1 MRCALPG
8 TGRSPTTRAPAGESP
23 AAEARSVRRPRTM
36 DTALLLPLALLA
48 LQTPV
53 PDSLAQLILSL
64 EAQRR
69 AAHLS
74 GNAEQLA
81 SILADDFVDIGANG
95 VHRTKQQNVE
105 DTRAHVIQWMRL
117 VAKNEHVQVFDS
129 TAAVV
134 TGEQEGAG
142 TYRGQ
147 PFARTTRYLRVY
159 LKRGGRWQNVAAES
173 ALIAP

>member
-1 MRCALPG
+1 VL
-8 TGRSPTTRAPAGESP
+8 TT
-23 AAEARSVRRPRTM
+23 
-36 DTALLLPLALLA
+36 LLLPLSLLA
-48 LQTPV
+48 VQTPLQ
-53 PDSLAQLILSL
+53 DSLTQLILSL

-95 VHRTKQQNVE
+95 VRRTKQQNVE
-105 DTRAHVIQWMRL
+105 DTRTHVMRWTTL
-117 VAKNEHVQVFDS
+117 VARNERVQVFDS

-142 TYRGQ
+142 TYNGQ
-147 PFARTTRYLRVY
+147 AFVRKTRYLRVY
-159 LKRGGRWQNVAAES
+159 LERGGRWHNVAAHS
-173 ALIAP
+173 TLIAP

>member
-1 MRCALPG
+1 M
-8 TGRSPTTRAPAGESP
+8 
-23 AAEARSVRRPRTM
+23 V
-36 DTALLLPLALLA
+36 TALLLPLSLLVVQA
-48 LQTPV
+48 RAQ
-53 PDSLAQLILSL
+53 DSLAQLILSL

-69 AAHLS
+69 AALLS

-95 VHRTKQQNVE
+95 VRRTKQQNVE
-105 DTRAHVIQWMRL
+105 DTRAHVIQWTSL
-117 VAKNEHVQVFDS
+117 VARNERVQVFDS
-129 TAAVV
+129 TAAAV

-147 PFARTTRYLRVY
+147 PFARKTRYLRVY
-159 LKRGGRWQNVAAES
+159 LKRGGRWQNAAAQS

>member
-1 MRCALPG
+1 ML
-8 TGRSPTTRAPAGESP
+8 TTFLFPLVML
-23 AAEARSVRRPRTM
+23 AA
-36 DTALLLPLALLA
+36 
-48 LQTPV
+48 QTPAQ
-53 PDSLAQLILSL
+53 DSITHMALTL

-74 GNAEQLA
+74 GNADQLA

-95 VHRTKQQNVE
+95 VRRTKQQNVE

>member
-1 MRCALPG
+1 M
-8 TGRSPTTRAPAGESP
+8 
-23 AAEARSVRRPRTM
+23 
-36 DTALLLPLALLA
+36 
-48 LQTPV
+48 
-53 PDSLAQLILSL
+53 
-64 EAQRR
+64 R
-69 AAHLS
+69 AALRVDVNSAIAFRAECIPSVEYRTVYGNSGLS
-74 GNAEQLA
+74 SRNSATRSAVKSAVYTFRYASNAEQLA

-95 VHRTKQQNVE
+95 VRRTKQQNVE

>member
-1 MRCALPG
+1 ML
-8 TGRSPTTRAPAGESP
+8 TT
-23 AAEARSVRRPRTM
+23 
-36 DTALLLPLALLA
+36 LLLPLSLLA
-48 LQTPV
+48 VQTPLQ
-53 PDSLAQLILSL
+53 DSLTQLILSL

-95 VHRTKQQNVE
+95 VRRTKQQNVD
-105 DTRAHVIQWMRL
+105 DTRTHVMRWTTL
-117 VAKNEHVQVFDS
+117 VARNERVQVFDS

-142 TYRGQ
+142 TYNGQ
-147 PFARTTRYLRVY
+147 AFVRKTRYLRVY
-159 LKRGGRWQNVAAES
+159 LERGGRWHNVAAHS
-173 ALIAP
+173 TLIAP